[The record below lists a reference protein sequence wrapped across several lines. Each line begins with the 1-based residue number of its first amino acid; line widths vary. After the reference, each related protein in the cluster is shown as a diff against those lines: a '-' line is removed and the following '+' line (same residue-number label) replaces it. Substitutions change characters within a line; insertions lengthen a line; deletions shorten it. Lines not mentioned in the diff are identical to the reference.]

1 MNKYEKQIT
10 ISLTFYNV
18 FGVLILIMNIIR
30 RLNGIYTYSTE
41 YIILLALIFLP
52 LNGNDI
58 SGKERMKNPLIKGLL
73 IIALIISSTFI
84 IDLIIG

>member
-1 MNKYEKQIT
+1 
-10 ISLTFYNV
+10 
-18 FGVLILIMNIIR
+18 